1 MGTLK
6 SLKRDMYIFIAMFI
20 YFSGIFT
27 ANFIMENTFSWL
39 SFILALVS
47 LCALI
52 FTIQDIKNKNYKI
65 KKHLN

>member
-6 SLKRDMYIFIAMFI
+6 PLKRDLYIFIAMFI
-20 YFSGIFT
+20 YFSGKFT
-27 ANFIMENTFSWL
+27 VNFIMENTFSWL
-39 SFILALVS
+39 GFILALIS

-65 KKHLN
+65 K